1 MTETEQHL
9 LKTQVKFMWQLIL
22 FDTYYTL
29 IDGEHI
35 FLLKILISNNSIKQ
49 NDENLSE
56 LELKSFW

>member
-1 MTETEQHL
+1 
-9 LKTQVKFMWQLIL
+9 MWQLIL
-22 FDTYYTL
+22 FDTYHTL

-35 FLLKILISNNSIKQ
+35 FLFKILISNNLIKQ